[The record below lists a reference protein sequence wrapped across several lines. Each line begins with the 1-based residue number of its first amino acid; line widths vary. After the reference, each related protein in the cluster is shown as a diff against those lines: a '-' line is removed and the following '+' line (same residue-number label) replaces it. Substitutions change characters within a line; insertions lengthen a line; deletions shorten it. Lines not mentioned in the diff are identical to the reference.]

1 MHNQSSIHHQIKP
14 PTESN
19 PSNFTQHKDITIQSS
34 TLLHHAILTT
44 LAHPFSNSPQSNSI
58 LNPPNQSHPRANLA
72 PQPRTPTCSPLLPS
86 HVVPS
91 TVFLLWKE
99 RRGRDE
105 SSSETITGTVL
116 GGIRMPASSRV
127 SHRLAPIELAE
138 PRRTRIGRKIGR
150 RSDRER
156 GEGRWIRDIAEYTF
170 SLSAFLFPQRL
181 VEKRRTA
188 CCFQEFISPY

>member
-72 PQPRTPTCSPLLPS
+72 PQPRTPTCSSLLPS

-150 RSDRER
+150 RFRPRTRR
-156 GEGRWIRDIAEYTF
+156 GPMNTWYRRVHFF
-170 SLSAFLFPQRL
+170 SLRL
-181 VEKRRTA
+181 SLSTTTRGKTA
-188 CCFQEFISPY
+188 HSLLLSGIH